1 MPAMQAAAAPA
12 PIPAFER
19 TMPATPAMAAAA
31 GNFPAT
37 VPTGGP
43 QFAATVPAG
52 NAQFAATMPA
62 SALPGYDAS
71 QKDGPA
77 SQAQF
82 EKTSVMTKPG
92 APELPKAGG
101 GKTGQEP

>member
-1 MPAMQAAAAPA
+1 
-12 PIPAFER
+12 
-19 TMPATPAMAAAA
+19 MPATPAMAAAA
-31 GNFPAT
+31 PVAPAAPGNFPST
-37 VPTGGP
+37 VPMGNA
-43 QFAATVPAG
+43 QFASTVPAG

-82 EKTSVMTKPG
+82 EKTSVMNKPG
-92 APELPKAGG
+92 APDVPKAGG